1 MALLVLLVLPVLQAP
16 LLHQVLPELVIKIQV
31 STRIQMSTK
40 IQVSTCTILITQ
52 ISIFSTH
59 INQGPE
65 GPEGPVDLVVD
76 QQARIWVDL
85 LVRRQVSL
93 QVNHLVNRQVNRQVR
108 QQVQGKGHIK
118 VRKVDRKV
126 ALSRRSNNY
135 LTQA

>member
-1 MALLVLLVLPVLQAP
+1 MY
-16 LLHQVLPELVIKIQV
+16 
-31 STRIQMSTK
+31 
-40 IQVSTCTILITQ
+40 
-52 ISIFSTH
+52 
-59 INQGPE
+59 
-65 GPEGPVDLVVD
+65 
-76 QQARIWVDL
+76 L

-93 QVNHLVNRQVNRQVR
+93 RVNHMVSIQVNHLVSLRVNHLVNRQVR

>member
-52 ISIFSTH
+52 I
-59 INQGPE
+59 NKGQEGQEGQE
-65 GPEGPVDLVVD
+65 GPEDQVDLVVD
-76 QQARIWVDL
+76 QRARIWVYL
-85 LVRRQVSL
+85 LVRRQVSI
-93 QVNHLVNRQVNRQVR
+93 QVNHLVNRQVR

>member
-1 MALLVLLVLPVLQAP
+1 MALLVLLVLPVLQAH

-52 ISIFSTH
+52 I
-59 INQGPE
+59 NKDPEGQE
-65 GPEGPVDLVVD
+65 GPEDQVDLVVD
-76 QQARIWVDL
+76 QQARIWVYL
-85 LVRRQVSL
+85 LVRRQVSI
-93 QVNHLVNRQVNRQVR
+93 QVNHLVNRQVR

>member
-52 ISIFSTH
+52 I
-59 INQGPE
+59 NKDPEGQGGPE
-65 GPEGPVDLVVD
+65 DQVDLVVD
-76 QQARIWVDL
+76 QQAHIWVYL

-93 QVNHLVNRQVNRQVR
+93 RVNHLVNRQVR